1 VKVGDLVRFND
12 QAMLTRFNSSG
23 ILTGI
28 VTMIDDSHRQAKADI
43 LFCDILRLGIWEG
56 HLEVI
61 SEAS

>member
-1 VKVGDLVRFND
+1 MKVGDLVKFND

-28 VTMIDDSHRQAKADI
+28 ITDIDDSHRQVKIDI

-56 HLEVI
+56 HVEVI